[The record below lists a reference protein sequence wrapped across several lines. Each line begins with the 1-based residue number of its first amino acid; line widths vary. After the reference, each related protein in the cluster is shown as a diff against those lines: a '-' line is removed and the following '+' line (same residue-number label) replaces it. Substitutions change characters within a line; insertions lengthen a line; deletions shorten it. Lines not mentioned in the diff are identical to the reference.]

1 MLGSVTYFP
10 AERRRGREIPEGWI
24 VRIGDKQVLRGSF
37 SAAVRM
43 ALRELLSRD
52 EAEAIMSPGGPAVS
66 QPESPPVRMSYYH
79 HHDGPSQTSAPAI
92 SVVTSGT

>member
-10 AERRRGREIPEGWI
+10 AECRRGREIPEGWI

-37 SAAVRM
+37 SGAVRM
-43 ALRELLSRD
+43 ALRALLPPD
-52 EAEAIMSPGGPAVS
+52 EAEAIMVSGEAAVS

-79 HHDGPSQTSAPAI
+79 HDGPSETGAPAG
-92 SVVTSGT
+92 VASGT